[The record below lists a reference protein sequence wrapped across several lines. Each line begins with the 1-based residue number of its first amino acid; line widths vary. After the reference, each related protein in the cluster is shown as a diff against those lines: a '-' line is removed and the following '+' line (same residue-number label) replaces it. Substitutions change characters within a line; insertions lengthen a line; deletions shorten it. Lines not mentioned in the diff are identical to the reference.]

1 MERIVDFDDQNE
13 DELENQE
20 VDETEMNTMYR
31 MLDDKLNLKV

>member
-1 MERIVDFDDQNE
+1 MDFDDQNE